1 MLRVLTHIDGF
12 VSPFTCLWATTFPV
26 RSRHVKVPL
35 PDLPLEIW
43 LEIFQWSTYF
53 HGATTIGGMDPFTV
67 QHSPTDVMG
76 NTPILSLRTKCAL
89 VQVCRLWRRIAIQIQ
104 YQHIVIRSPSRAALI
119 LQVLRD
125 SHSEKSN
132 YGYWTRH
139 IEVFTHARGSSD
151 IRFLQTLFR
160 IFQYCPRLRMLSA
173 TWRIVVPREF
183 LDAVS
188 TLYGSTLQGLNWDE
202 QKHSLEKTHASLN
215 FLASFKFLRI
225 LDLRHFVG
233 DGLLSGEGLEPATLP
248 SLKHIILSNQ
258 GCNIAAATALEL
270 PALHTLTLQTLIGYS
285 PRIDLVTKLLA
296 RHGASL
302 ITVHLPSPSSGS
314 ESEHSQPRI
323 PSQHIP
329 PSLFLSPGVC
339 PNLDTISFGANS
351 PPFTY
356 EPTVMEPHAHPSL
369 RRIALLSVR
378 ADALYPSKGPNET
391 QTHLRSFTRAAYP
404 QLEMVRTA
412 GFLVDADT
420 DSLVK
425 DVFIW
430 WSERFERD
438 GVDFQDGEGVVW
450 MYGDDVE
457 ENVASSKLLL
467 DSTKPIHS

>member
-1 MLRVLTHIDGF
+1 MLRVLTHIDDLIF
-12 VSPFTCLWATTFPV
+12 PFTCLWATTFPAC
-26 RSRHVKVPL
+26 SRRTKPL

-43 LEIFQWSTYF
+43 LEIFQWSTYVY
-53 HGATTIGGMDPFTV
+53 GATTIGGMDPFTL

-76 NTPILSLRTKCAL
+76 ANTPILSTRTKCAL
-89 VQVCRLWRRIAIQIQ
+89 VRVCRSWRRIAIQIL
-104 YQHIVIRSPSRAALI
+104 YQHIVIRSPSRAASI

-125 SHSEKSN
+125 SHGEKSN

-183 LDAVS
+183 LNAVS
-188 TLYGSTLQGLNWDE
+188 TLYGPTLQGLNWDE
-202 QKHSLEKTHASLN
+202 QKHGLEQTHASLD
-215 FLASFKFLRI
+215 FLASFRSLRI
-225 LDLRHFVG
+225 LDLRNFVG
-233 DGLLSGEGLEPATLP
+233 DGLLSQEGLSPATLP
-248 SLKHIILSNQ
+248 SLNHIILSNQ

-270 PALHTLTLQTLIGYS
+270 PALHTLTLQSLVGRPT
-285 PRIDLVTKLLA
+285 RIDLFTKLLA

-302 ITVHLPSPSSGS
+302 TTVHLPSPSSGS
-314 ESEHSQPRI
+314 DNEPSQPR
-323 PSQHIP
+323 SSSHHIP
-329 PSLFLSPGVC
+329 PSLFLSSGVC

-356 EPTVMEPHAHPSL
+356 ELTATEPHAHPSL

-412 GFLVDADT
+412 GFLVDADA

-450 MYGDDVE
+450 MYGDDGE
-457 ENVASSKLLL
+457 ENPVSC
-467 DSTKPIHS
+467 KPSELH